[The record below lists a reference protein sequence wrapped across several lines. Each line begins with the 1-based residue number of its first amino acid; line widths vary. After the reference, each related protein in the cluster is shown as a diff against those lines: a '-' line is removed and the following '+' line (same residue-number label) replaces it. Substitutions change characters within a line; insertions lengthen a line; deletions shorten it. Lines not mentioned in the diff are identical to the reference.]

1 MSSSRFIK
9 PLQAKS
15 HAYRAK
21 KSPSSRVWFF
31 DLDNTIHDAS
41 HAIFEQISIG
51 MVDAVMQHMQLD
63 RVAAKE
69 LCELYWKRYGATM
82 IGMQKHHQMDPEK
95 FLLDS
100 HGFDVIQHMKFEHHL
115 PALFDTVPGTKYILT
130 NAPEHYAMQVL
141 EGLNITQCFAGI
153 CAVNH
158 MVVLGKYKPKPA
170 PSLLRQLQA
179 SMGLQAEQCILVED
193 TLANLKSAKKE
204 GWQTAYIYH
213 PDTPFGPKRTVRPA
227 YVDLRVRSLSELL
240 RHPFA
245 QG

>member
-1 MSSSRFIK
+1 
-9 PLQAKS
+9 
-15 HAYRAK
+15 
-21 KSPSSRVWFF
+21 
-31 DLDNTIHDAS
+31 
-41 HAIFEQISIG
+41 
-51 MVDAVMQHMQLD
+51 
-63 RVAAKE
+63 
-69 LCELYWKRYGATM
+69 
-82 IGMQKHHQMDPEK
+82 
-95 FLLDS
+95 
-100 HGFDVIQHMKFEHHL
+100 
-115 PALFDTVPGTKYILT
+115 
-130 NAPEHYAMQVL
+130 MQVL

-158 MVVLGKYKPKPA
+158 MIVLGEYKPKPA

-179 SMGLQAEQCILVED
+179 SMGLQAAQCILVED